1 MSGPGS
7 PVGHRDHEDRGLLGG
22 IVFGFTLAWA
32 RLTDPRVIRDMLLLK
47 EPHVF
52 LIMGSAVAIAAIGVR
67 ILKTSRARCL
77 VTDEPVGWSVERPQ
91 TRHVTGSLL
100 FALGWTVAGTC
111 PGPMA
116 AMIGEGRLVG
126 VPVLAGLLAGVMLQ
140 RVLAARKP
148 GEPHMAAAAAAG
160 L

>member
-1 MSGPGS
+1 MNTKA
-7 PVGHRDHEDRGLLGG
+7 VGLLGG
-22 IVFGFTLAWA
+22 VVFGFTLAWA
-32 RLTDPRVIRDMLLLK
+32 RLTDPRVVRDMLLLN

-67 ILKTSRARCL
+67 ALKASGARCI
-77 VTDEPVGWSVERPQ
+77 VTGEPVGWSVERPR
-91 TRHVTGSLL
+91 TRHVGGSML

-111 PGPMA
+111 PGPVA

-126 VPVLAGLLAGVMLQ
+126 VPVVVGLLAGVTLQ
-140 RVLAARKP
+140 RMLAAKKNVDA
-148 GEPHMAAAAAAG
+148 HMPAPATAG

>member
-1 MSGPGS
+1 MKTKTVGLVSG
-7 PVGHRDHEDRGLLGG
+7 V
-22 IVFGFTLAWA
+22 VFGFTLAWA

-67 ILKTSRARCL
+67 VLKASTARCI
-77 VTDEPVGWSVERPQ
+77 VTGEPVGWSVERPR
-91 TRHVTGSLL
+91 TRHVAGSIL

-111 PGPMA
+111 PGPVA
-116 AMIGEGRLVG
+116 AMIGEGRLAG
-126 VPVLAGLLAGVMLQ
+126 VPVVVGLLAGVTLQ
-140 RVLAARKP
+140 RMLVARKKAETHTP
-148 GEPHMAAAAAAG
+148 APMAIG